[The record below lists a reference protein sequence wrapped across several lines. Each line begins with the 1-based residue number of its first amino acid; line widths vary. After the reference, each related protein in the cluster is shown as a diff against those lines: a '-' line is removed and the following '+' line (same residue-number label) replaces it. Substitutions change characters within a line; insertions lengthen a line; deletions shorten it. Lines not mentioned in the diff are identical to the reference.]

1 MYNQN
6 EIIRR
11 FQEYASSLVP
21 ELQKKRVLLA
31 VSGGMDSMAMAWL
44 FSQSSIYFAVAHC
57 NFSLRGEASVQDSI
71 LVKDMAQEFSV
82 PFFCTTFNTSDQSK
96 LLGMS
101 IQETARHL
109 RYSWLKQLAD
119 ENHFDFIATGHHLDD
134 SIETAFINLLRGTGV
149 KGLAGIPAI
158 NGKIIRP
165 LLFATRDEIELL
177 VQNCNIPFR
186 TDASN
191 HSDVYLRNNLR
202 NNIIPLLKNLRQ
214 GYYGTMKSFLQRMQS
229 TADVL
234 DKFTQAIIAESVTT
248 TKEGI
253 TININNLLQHGH
265 SELLLYEILK
275 DYNFHPQVCGQ
286 LFQTLSGQ
294 PGKMFGSTTHTA
306 IKDREEIFVLPKAAV
321 IEQSVYYI
329 EESLTVVDV
338 GGNVFRLELIENKEA
353 IAFDKSN
360 QTAYFDAD
368 RLAFPLTLRKTA
380 IGDSFVPLG
389 MKGRKKVSDLLVER
403 KVPLHRKK
411 EVWVLLS
418 GESIVWIAGFQT
430 SQVAC
435 IAPNTQR
442 VFKASWLPESK

>member
-1 MYNQN
+1 MYNQD
-6 EIIRR
+6 EFIRR
-11 FQEYASSLVP
+11 FQEYACSLVP
-21 ELQKKRVLLA
+21 EIQKKRVLLA
-31 VSGGMDSMAMAWL
+31 VSGGMDSMAMTWL
-44 FSQSSIYFAVAHC
+44 FSQTSISFAVAHC

-71 LVKDMAQEFSV
+71 LVKDMAHKFSI

-119 ENHFDFIATGHHLDD
+119 ENHFDYIATGHHLDD
-134 SIETAFINLLRGTGV
+134 SIETTLINLLRGTGV

-165 LLFATRDEIELL
+165 LLFATRDEIEQL

-202 NNIIPLLKNLRQ
+202 NNIIPLLKNLRP
-214 GYYGTMKSFLQRMQS
+214 GYYATMKSFLHRMQS

-253 TININNLLQHGH
+253 SINIDNLLQHGH

-275 DYNFHPQVCGQ
+275 DYNFHPQVCSQ
-286 LFQTLSGQ
+286 LFQSLSGQ
-294 PGKMFGSTTHTA
+294 PGKMFCSPTHTA
-306 IKDREEIFVLPKAAV
+306 IKDREEIFIVPQAAAN
-321 IEQSVYYI
+321 EQSVYCI
-329 EESLTVVDV
+329 EESLSDVDV
-338 GGNVFRLELIENKEA
+338 GGNVFRFEWIENLEA
-353 IAFDKSN
+353 VTFDKLN

-368 RLAFPLTLRKTA
+368 KLEFPLMLRRTV

-418 GESIVWIAGFQT
+418 GESIVWVAGFQT
-430 SQVAC
+430 SHVAC
-435 IAPNTQR
+435 ITPNTQR
-442 VFKASWLPESK
+442 VFMASWQPESR